1 MKMLIKLCLIS
12 ILVLFAIVS
21 IVYTTYGPNK
31 VIVSNGE
38 YEYDISKKENITA
51 SAKQL
56 FVGRVIEQ
64 LETETDD
71 GGPYT
76 PYKVIVENNLKGEL
90 GTNQEVIV
98 EQRIGYDKSQK
109 AIIKMEEEDSFLT
122 QDSSYVF
129 ATSNITNHDR
139 YRIIVPVKGNVKIKD
154 KKEKHPNEL
163 ILKEFKEAL
172 KKNNEKRKDEI

>member
-1 MKMLIKLCLIS
+1 MKMVKKLCLIS

-21 IVYTTYGPNK
+21 IIYTTYWPNK
-31 VIVSNGE
+31 AIVSNGE

-64 LETETDD
+64 LETDD

-90 GTNQEVIV
+90 GAYQKVIV

-109 AIIKMEEEDSFLT
+109 AIIKMEEEDNFLT

-129 ATSNITNHDR
+129 ATSNITNNDR

-154 KKEKHPNEL
+154 NKEKHPNEL